1 VIRLNKP
8 YKQYEGRWIEN
19 IGKTYCTRVYFL
31 IKFAGSGR
39 YDWEERTKTPKPKFK
54 VFQLSVG
61 HNTILTRQPFSIKAT
76 GQRFVEPNEEDL
88 HTVIDSIFKMG
99 GI

>member
-19 IGKTYCTRVYFL
+19 IG